1 MVSLSKPFPAVPETA
16 GRKAAQVR
24 LKGTI
29 NRKFDGMVILMK
41 KIRAVMLSLLACTV
55 LLAGC
60 NTSSESNEEQ
70 SLKVYSFSG
79 ENEYIS
85 VSNGV
90 IILDGKDEICYGGDL
105 KVMSDDF
112 ADITTYSTT
121 IYINGSE
128 KETLLSNGVDDQT
141 GGTID
146 VSGNIGIISGDILR
160 DSDADKLTDN
170 LWFELKTT
178 NLSGEEN
185 TYQVQLETTE
195 ITKEV
200 KK

>member
-1 MVSLSKPFPAVPETA
+1 MPETA
-16 GRKAAQVR
+16 GRKAAQVC

-60 NTSSESNEEQ
+60 NTSPESNEEQ
-70 SLKVYSFSG
+70 PLKVYSFSG

-112 ADITTYSTT
+112 SDITTYSTT

-128 KETLLSNGVDDQT
+128 KEILLSNGVDDQT

-146 VSGNIGIISGDILR
+146 VSGNIGKISGDILG
-160 DSDADKLTDN
+160 DSDDKLTDN

>member
-1 MVSLSKPFPAVPETA
+1 
-16 GRKAAQVR
+16 
-24 LKGTI
+24 
-29 NRKFDGMVILMK
+29 MK
-41 KIRAVMLSLLACTV
+41 KIKVVMLSLLTCTV
-55 LLAGC
+55 LFAGC
-60 NTSSESNEEQ
+60 NISSESNNEY

-79 ENEYIS
+79 ESEYIS

-90 IILDGKDEICYGGDL
+90 IILNGKDEICYGGDL

-112 ADITTYSTT
+112 ADITTYSTA

-128 KETLLSNGVDDQT
+128 KETLISNIVDDQT

-146 VSGNIGIISGDILR
+146 VPGDIGKVSGDILR
-160 DSDADKLTDN
+160 DSDTDKLTDN

-178 NLSGEEN
+178 NLSGEKN
-185 TYQVQLETTE
+185 TYQVQLEVTE

-200 KK
+200 NK

>member
-1 MVSLSKPFPAVPETA
+1 MPETT

-146 VSGNIGIISGDILR
+146 VSGNIGKISGDILR

>member
-1 MVSLSKPFPAVPETA
+1 
-16 GRKAAQVR
+16 
-24 LKGTI
+24 
-29 NRKFDGMVILMK
+29 MK
-41 KIRAVMLSLLACTV
+41 KIMAATLSLLACAV

-60 NTSSESNEEQ
+60 NISSENNEEQ

-90 IILDGKDEICYGGDL
+90 IILDGKNEICYGGDL
-105 KVMSDDF
+105 KVISDDF
-112 ADITTYSTT
+112 VDITTYSTT

-128 KETLLSNGVDDQT
+128 KETLLSNSVDDQT

-146 VSGNIGIISGDILR
+146 FSGNIGKISGDIFKNR
-160 DSDADKLTDN
+160 DADKLTDN

-178 NLSGEEN
+178 NLNGEES
-185 TYQVQLETTE
+185 TYRVQLETTE

>member
-1 MVSLSKPFPAVPETA
+1 
-16 GRKAAQVR
+16 
-24 LKGTI
+24 
-29 NRKFDGMVILMK
+29 MK
-41 KIRAVMLSLLACTV
+41 KKMEVMLALLACTV

-70 SLKVYSFSG
+70 PLKVYSFSG
-79 ENEYIS
+79 ENEHIS

-105 KVMSDDF
+105 KAMSDDF
-112 ADITTYSTT
+112 TDITTYSTT

-128 KETLLSNGVDDQT
+128 KEILLSNSVDDQT

-146 VSGNIGIISGDILR
+146 VSGNIGKISGYILR

-185 TYQVQLETTE
+185 TYQVQLKTTE

>member
-90 IILDGKDEICYGGDL
+90 IILDGKNEICYGGDL
-105 KVMSDDF
+105 KVISDDF
-112 ADITTYSTT
+112 VDITTYSTT

-128 KETLLSNGVDDQT
+128 KEPLLSNSVDDQT

-146 VSGNIGIISGDILR
+146 FSGNIGKISGDIFKNR
-160 DSDADKLTDN
+160 DADKLTDN

-185 TYQVQLETTE
+185 TYQVQLKTTE

>member
-1 MVSLSKPFPAVPETA
+1 
-16 GRKAAQVR
+16 
-24 LKGTI
+24 
-29 NRKFDGMVILMK
+29 MK
-41 KIRAVMLSLLACTV
+41 KIMAVMLSLLACTV

-112 ADITTYSTT
+112 ANITTYSTT

-141 GGTID
+141 GETID
-146 VSGNIGIISGDILR
+146 VSGNVGQISGDILR

-170 LWFELKTT
+170 LWFEYSLPCTADRI
-178 NLSGEEN
+178 NHSLACSRSGGTSRPKRYSLPKVYCAN
-185 TYQVQLETTE
+185 
-195 ITKEV
+195 
-200 KK
+200 

>member
-1 MVSLSKPFPAVPETA
+1 
-16 GRKAAQVR
+16 
-24 LKGTI
+24 
-29 NRKFDGMVILMK
+29 MK
-41 KIRAVMLSLLACTV
+41 KLMAVVLWLLVCTV

-60 NTSSESNEEQ
+60 NTFSESNEEQ
-70 SLKVYSFSG
+70 PLKVYSFSG
-79 ENEYIS
+79 ENKYIS

-112 ADITTYSTT
+112 SDITTYSTT

-128 KETLLSNGVDDQT
+128 KEILISNGADDQT

-146 VSGNIGIISGDILR
+146 VSGNIGKISGDILR
-160 DSDADKLTDN
+160 DSDDKLTDN

-185 TYQVQLETTE
+185 TYQVQLKTTE

>member
-1 MVSLSKPFPAVPETA
+1 
-16 GRKAAQVR
+16 
-24 LKGTI
+24 
-29 NRKFDGMVILMK
+29 MK
-41 KIRAVMLSLLACTV
+41 KIMVATLSLLAYAV

-60 NTSSESNEEQ
+60 NTSTESNEEQ

-90 IILDGKDEICYGGDL
+90 IILDGKNEICYGGDL
-105 KVMSDDF
+105 KVISDDF
-112 ADITTYSTT
+112 VDITTYSTT

-128 KETLLSNGVDDQT
+128 KETLLSNSVDDQT

-146 VSGNIGIISGDILR
+146 FSGNIGKISGDIFKNR
-160 DSDADKLTDN
+160 DADKLTDN

-185 TYQVQLETTE
+185 TYQVQLKTCLLYTSPSPRDPK
-195 ITKEV
+195 TSRMPSSA
-200 KK
+200 

>member
-1 MVSLSKPFPAVPETA
+1 
-16 GRKAAQVR
+16 
-24 LKGTI
+24 
-29 NRKFDGMVILMK
+29 MK
-41 KIRAVMLSLLACTV
+41 KIMAVMLSLLACTV

-112 ADITTYSTT
+112 ANTQTQNIPSKFIPARPTMPLERTTAPSTGLIMT
-121 IYINGSE
+121 PFTVMCCG
-128 KETLLSNGVDDQT
+128 K
-141 GGTID
+141 
-146 VSGNIGIISGDILR
+146 SGNVP
-160 DSDADKLTDN
+160 
-170 LWFELKTT
+170 ELP
-178 NLSGEEN
+178 
-185 TYQVQLETTE
+185 
-195 ITKEV
+195 
-200 KK
+200 

>member
-1 MVSLSKPFPAVPETA
+1 
-16 GRKAAQVR
+16 
-24 LKGTI
+24 
-29 NRKFDGMVILMK
+29 MK
-41 KIRAVMLSLLACTV
+41 KIMAVVLWLLACTV

-70 SLKVYSFSG
+70 PLKVYSFSG

-112 ADITTYSTT
+112 ANITTYSTT

-128 KETLLSNGVDDQT
+128 KEILISNGADDQT

-146 VSGNIGIISGDILR
+146 VSGNIGKISGDILR

-178 NLSGEEN
+178 NLNGEES
-185 TYQVQLETTE
+185 TYRVQLETTE

>member
-1 MVSLSKPFPAVPETA
+1 
-16 GRKAAQVR
+16 
-24 LKGTI
+24 
-29 NRKFDGMVILMK
+29 MK
-41 KIRAVMLSLLACTV
+41 KIMAVMLSLLACTV

-70 SLKVYSFSG
+70 PLKVYSFSG

-112 ADITTYSTT
+112 SDITTYSTT

-128 KETLLSNGVDDQT
+128 KAILLSNSVDDQT

-146 VSGNIGIISGDILR
+146 VSGNIGKISGDFLR
-160 DSDADKLTDN
+160 DSDDKLTDKLTDN

-185 TYQVQLETTE
+185 TYQVQLKTTE

>member
-1 MVSLSKPFPAVPETA
+1 MPETA

-112 ADITTYSTT
+112 SDITTYSTT

-128 KETLLSNGVDDQT
+128 KEILLSNGVDDQT

-146 VSGNIGIISGDILR
+146 VSGNIGKISGDVLG
-160 DSDADKLTDN
+160 DSDDKLTDN

>member
-1 MVSLSKPFPAVPETA
+1 
-16 GRKAAQVR
+16 
-24 LKGTI
+24 
-29 NRKFDGMVILMK
+29 MK
-41 KIRAVMLSLLACTV
+41 KVMTVMLSLLACTV

-60 NTSSESNEEQ
+60 NTSPESNEEQ
-70 SLKVYSFSG
+70 SLKVYSFNG
-79 ENEYIS
+79 ENEYVS

-90 IILDGKDEICYGGDL
+90 IILAGKKDEICYGGDL
-105 KVMSDDF
+105 KVMSDNF
-112 ADITTYSTT
+112 SDITTYSTT

-128 KETLLSNGVDDQT
+128 KETLLSNGVDDRT

-146 VSGNIGIISGDILR
+146 VSGNIGKISGDILK
-160 DSDADKLTDN
+160 DSDADNLADN

-178 NLSGEEN
+178 NLNGEEN